1 MKAGANTPA
10 LARVKPAW
18 WWALGL
24 TALFAL
30 LAYAALNWYI
40 IVDDD
45 EWVGMQGE
53 ARTNPYLAM
62 QRTLEEM
69 GASVNIVKG
78 EQGWD
83 AALAPANKDAARS
96 ATLIVG
102 DRRLVRMT
110 RERVAQIRE
119 WVRAGGNL
127 IIEAEQV
134 KFDDPLLA
142 SYGMGHVGLRW
153 TAKGGYVEKREKGE
167 PADGDEPEADFFGLD
182 ADDAPRESGNTSEE
196 SQNVFKLKRETATSI
211 ITFADNATFEVNFR
225 PYQNLRIKKVPD
237 DAEIFDDKI
246 GTRMVQFRDGLGRV
260 TAISNFDFMTW
271 RALGKHDHAEFLWH
285 IVATQNASS
294 SDAALAIGEST
305 LPKPVVM
312 LALKDRTAGLWG
324 WLGEHAW
331 MILFSLAAL
340 LIAWLA
346 RITRRFGPLS
356 LASERTRVSLGE
368 HLRALGRFAARQQA
382 WPHLAHAARERFLKR
397 LYRERPGLS
406 RADKTMLFAT
416 LEKLTGMGIA
426 RIDQAMLSSVNDKA
440 TFVHTIRSLKA
451 MEAALDHHRENGLN
465 PKPQPKPT
473 PMQTAAQKK

>member
-1 MKAGANTPA
+1 MKAGVNTSA

-18 WWALGL
+18 WWALGS
-24 TALFAL
+24 TALLAL

-45 EWVGMQGE
+45 ERVGMQGE

-69 GASVNIVKG
+69 GASIEIVKG
-78 EQGWD
+78 ERGWD
-83 AALAPANKDAARS
+83 AALSPAKKDAAS
-96 ATLIVG
+96 NATLIIG

-110 RERVAQIRE
+110 RERIAQIRE

-153 TAKGGYVEKREKGE
+153 TPKGGYVEKRERGEESKDDE
-167 PADGDEPEADFFGLD
+167 PAEDSFSLD
-182 ADDAPRESGNTSEE
+182 ADDLPGDSDKTSEK
-196 SQNVFKLKRETATSI
+196 SQNVFKLKRDTGTSVVS
-211 ITFADNATFEVNFR
+211 FADNTTFEVNFR
-225 PYQNLRIKKVPD
+225 PYQNLRVKKVPD

-246 GTRMVQFRDGLGRV
+246 GTRVVQFRDGLGRV

-285 IVATQNASS
+285 IVATQNAASR
-294 SDAALAIGEST
+294 DAAHAIGEAT

-312 LALKDRTAGLWG
+312 LALKDRTAGLWS

-356 LASERTRVSLGE
+356 LSSERARVSLGE

-406 RADKTMLFAT
+406 RADKTLLFAT

-426 RIDQAMLSSVNDKA
+426 RIDQAMLGSVNDKA

-451 MEAALDHHRENGLN
+451 MEAALDHHRQNGLN
-465 PKPQPKPT
+465 PKPQPKT
-473 PMQTAAQKK
+473 KPMQTAAQKK

>member
-1 MKAGANTPA
+1 LKAGTNTSAPVP
-10 LARVKPAW
+10 ARVRPVW

-24 TALFAL
+24 TALFAA
-30 LAYAALNWYI
+30 LAYVALNWYV

-69 GASVNIVKG
+69 GASIEVVKG
-78 EQGWD
+78 GRGWD
-83 AALAPANKDAARS
+83 AALAGEKKDNAKN

-110 RERVAQIRE
+110 PERIAQIRA

-153 TAKGGYVEKREKGE
+153 TVKGGYVEKREKDV
-167 PADGDEPEADFFGLD
+167 PADGDEPEEDFFGFD
-182 ADDAPRESGNTSEE
+182 ANDVRDESGKIPEK
-196 SQNVFKLKRETATSI
+196 SQNVFKLNRKTDPSI

-225 PYQNLRIKKVPD
+225 PYQNLRVKKVPE

-246 GTRMVQFRDGLGRV
+246 GTRVVQFRDGLGRV

-285 IVATQNASS
+285 VVATQNASS
-294 SDAALAIGEST
+294 GESKS
-305 LPKPVVM
+305 PKPIVM
-312 LALKDRTAGLWG
+312 LALKDRTAGLWS

-331 MILFSLAAL
+331 MVLLTFAVLLLAW
-340 LIAWLA
+340 IA
-346 RITRRFGPLS
+346 RIIRRFGPLNI
-356 LASERTRVSLGE
+356 ASERTRVSLGE
-368 HLRALGRFAARQQA
+368 HLRALGRYAARQQA
-382 WPHLAHAARERFLKR
+382 WPNLAHAARERFLKR

-406 RADKTMLFAT
+406 RADKTMLFVT
-416 LEKLTGMGIA
+416 LEKLTGMGAA
-426 RIDQAMLSSVNDKA
+426 RIDQAMLGAVNDKT
-440 TFVHTIRSLKA
+440 TFVTTIRSLKA
-451 MEAALDHHRENGLN
+451 MEAALDHHRQNGVKSVRN
-465 PKPQPKPT
+465 K
-473 PMQTAAQKK
+473 